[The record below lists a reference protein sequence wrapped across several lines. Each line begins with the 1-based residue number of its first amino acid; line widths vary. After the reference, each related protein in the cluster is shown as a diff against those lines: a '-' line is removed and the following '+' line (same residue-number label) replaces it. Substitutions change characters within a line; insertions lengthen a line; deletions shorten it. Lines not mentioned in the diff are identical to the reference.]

1 MGFETIAKF
10 QIPCDELYFGKPY
23 ADAYIDDKA
32 LHPFSGLEKRLGFFP
47 DAVKPRDFNT
57 LSYSISTMRKESEC
71 GLEGEIFF
79 YQNIPADL
87 KDMFPVMLAYDE
99 ENLSWYEMERVM
111 GTTVSSLHIDEHLSV
126 EMLYHIM
133 NSLSRMHKSAWRDD
147 NFKREALDYLY
158 QAKLEERWTKYAA
171 IYSKIPG
178 SSDVYYSLMEHL
190 SRYTSSERPEICLM
204 HGDPVLTNILVNQFG
219 KLKFIDMR
227 GKLGKTCTLL
237 GDANYDWAK
246 LYQSLLG
253 YDEILQGRAVLTSYR
268 NNLIAAFESKL
279 LDFNVDLM
287 EIRMIAKSLLFSL
300 IPLHWNSGDPRSQD
314 KAAQYFSLIHK
325 IQSH

>member
-1 MGFETIAKF
+1 VDWRARF
-10 QIPCDELYFGKPY
+10 
-23 ADAYIDDKA
+23 
-32 LHPFSGLEKRLGFFP
+32 
-47 DAVKPRDFNT
+47 
-57 LSYSISTMRKESEC
+57 
-71 GLEGEIFF
+71 FF

-190 SRYTSSERPEICLM
+190 SRYTSSERPKICLM
-204 HGDPVLTNILVNQFG
+204 HGDPVLTNVLVNQFG